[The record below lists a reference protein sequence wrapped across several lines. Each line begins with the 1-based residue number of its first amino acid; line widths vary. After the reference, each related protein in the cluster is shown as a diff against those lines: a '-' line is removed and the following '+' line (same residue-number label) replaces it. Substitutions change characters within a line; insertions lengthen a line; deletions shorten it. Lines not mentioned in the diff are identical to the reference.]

1 MAWPL
6 LALLAG
12 STALQGISGAL
23 DASGNRRLTEEE
35 MRQRERLATQGVAT
49 QESLANPFRHQAA
62 QAATA
67 AALDRM
73 ERGTYKPVQVQ
84 AAGPYAQYVPKTSGG
99 FSYEKSP
106 ELINASGA
114 LKRNVLAGKTAPTM
128 TDPLNY
134 GRTGALAL
142 DAQGNPM
149 PGTQGGNA
157 PFAPAAEEF
166 LSKSYE
172 PTTSGARDYAVADAR
187 AAVAKAIKLYQ
198 HRDAGPGEIDAILR
212 SQGWKPGD
220 RWVGQAG
227 LVSVINTLAPRTT
240 PVNG

>member
-12 STALQGISGAL
+12 STAMQGIGGAL
-23 DASGNRRLTEEE
+23 DASANRKLTKDEL
-35 MRQRERLATQGVAT
+35 RQRERLATQGVAV

-84 AAGPYAQYVPKTSGG
+84 PAGPYASYMPRTSGG

-106 ELINASGA
+106 ELVNASAA

-134 GRTGALAL
+134 GRTGALSL
-142 DAQGNPM
+142 DEQGHPM
-149 PGTQGGNA
+149 PGTAGGNA
-157 PFAPAAEEF
+157 PFAPSAEEF

-198 HRDAGPGEIDAILR
+198 NRDATPGEIDTVLR

-227 LVSVINTLAPRTT
+227 LVSVIGALAPHGS
-240 PVNG
+240 NG